1 MITHNIMIFFFE
13 LFLGISWQYFFLGG
27 LGTFH
32 GMLNSFVHVVMY
44 SYYAIAA
51 LGPAY
56 QKYLWWK
63 KYLTV
68 FQMVRLET
76 VVA

>member
-1 MITHNIMIFFFE
+1 
-13 LFLGISWQYFFLGG
+13 
-27 LGTFH
+27 
-32 GMLNSFVHVVMY
+32 MY

-51 LGPAY
+51 MGPAY

-68 FQMVRLET
+68 FQMVRYAVQICWDCGSEMLLGLT
-76 VVA
+76 LWCVHPGTPG